1 MIRNILTATAS
12 ALVLVAC
19 ATTEVP
25 APAEVPT
32 PVTPAT
38 PASVAIPP
46 IPDVPTSAIG
56 LAMGT
61 VDTLVEAGNTQTA
74 IDRLTQVLGTPDLS
88 DDDKAAIHSRRG
100 ELRASPQGYDLM
112 GAILDYAQ
120 LVDTYPTS
128 PAAADARAR
137 LDIANGRAT
146 SLNTLLERPETPR
159 LQRFESHFQLG
170 QHEEALDLMLS
181 SGLKPRNEY
190 LIAMYQI
197 GYLCSGDEQTG
208 PSYNAVE
215 PDGTPR
221 ELRFCDF
228 GK

>member
-25 APAEVPT
+25 AEAPA
-32 PVTPAT
+32 PVTPAA
-38 PASVAIPP
+38 PASAAIPP

-61 VDTLVEAGNTQTA
+61 VDTLVASGNTQTA

-88 DDDKAAIHSRRG
+88 DDDKAAILSRRAD
-100 ELRASPQGYDLM
+100 LRASPQGYDLM
-112 GAILDYAQ
+112 GAISDYAQ
-120 LVDTYPTS
+120 VMDAYPTS
-128 PAAADARAR
+128 PAAADAPTKLVA
-137 LDIANGRAT
+137 ANGQAAA
-146 SLNTLLERPETPR
+146 LNALLKRPETPR
-159 LQRFESHFQLG
+159 LQRFESHFNLG

-181 SGLKPRNEY
+181 SGLKPGNEH

-208 PSYNAVE
+208 PAYNATE